1 MVVIDDKSAFVSGLD
16 PTRSRW
22 DTPEH
27 AAANRLRRDAN
38 EQPYQPS
45 HDVHTM
51 FNGDAARAGGVSRGC
66 WTHRSLS

>member
-1 MVVIDDKSAFVSGLD
+1 
-16 PTRSRW
+16 
-22 DTPEH
+22 
-27 AAANRLRRDAN
+27 LRRDAN